1 MHVKLAI
8 LSCAIYIAV
17 MTKPTDRPRPS
28 HGTRPD
34 AALEGFLCFAVYS
47 TGLAFNRFYKPFL
60 DRLGLTYPQYLA
72 ITLLHGKEDQ
82 TVSELGDQLFLDSS
96 TLTPLLKRM
105 EAAGLI
111 DRRRD
116 SADER
121 VVRITLTDKGRAI
134 GTEAACVPQEV
145 LHATGLTLEKLG
157 DIEGELVELRER
169 LMRHSQT

>member
-8 LSCAIYIAV
+8 LSCAIYIAA
-17 MTKPTDRPRPS
+17 MTQPTDRSRPRQ
-28 HGTRPD
+28 GRPD

-47 TGLAFNRFYKPFL
+47 TGLAFNRFYKPLL

-72 ITLLHGKEDQ
+72 ITLLHGKDDQ
-82 TVSELGDQLFLDSS
+82 TVGELGDQLFLDSS

-134 GTEAACVPQEV
+134 GLEAACVPQEV

-157 DIEGELVELRER
+157 DIEGELVDLRER
-169 LMRHSQT
+169 LTRHSPT

>member
-1 MHVKLAI
+1 
-8 LSCAIYIAV
+8 
-17 MTKPTDRPRPS
+17 MTKPTDRPRPAMA
-28 HGTRPD
+28 PD
-34 AALEGFLCFAVYS
+34 PTPPSKAFCALQFYS